1 MKKIIFAVT
10 VLVYSL
16 LISITS
22 RAQEGINVPQPVKE
36 SFSNQFKN
44 STFERWI
51 KLHDMYVA
59 TFTEG
64 SAWRDAYFTEEG
76 EFKGIGRYVTTDALP
91 MFAAQ
96 SIKEK
101 YPNYEVFEL
110 YQYECM
116 ENGLCFYAIL
126 KDDKHQVV
134 LKLDTNGDVAYSQKT
149 KLKGTQ
155 AQNNDIAILKAK
167 Q

>member
-1 MKKIIFAVT
+1 MKKIIFAAA

-22 RAQEGINVPQPVKE
+22 HAQQGINVPQAVKE
-36 SFSNQFKN
+36 SFTGQFKN
-44 STFERWI
+44 SQFERWV

-59 TFTEG
+59 TFTTEG
-64 SAWRDAYFTEEG
+64 NSWRDAYFTEEG
-76 EFKGIGRYVTTDALP
+76 EFKGVGKYVTTDALP

-101 YPNYEVFEL
+101 YPDYEVFEL

-116 ENGLCFYAIL
+116 ENGLCFFAVL
-126 KDDKHQVV
+126 RDNAHQVI

-149 KLKGTQ
+149 KLKGAKTQ
-155 AQNNDIAILKAK
+155 NADIAIH
-167 Q
+167 